1 MCPGPAWCIGL
12 TGPARCSLDSLDS
25 LSRPRREAG
34 GGLGQAGPQAVSL
47 WSRTR
52 GRRAAATESV
62 GALRGIGGRGGRETG
77 KREGGE
83 DGGHQLAVANT
94 AI

>member
-1 MCPGPAWCIGL
+1 M
-12 TGPARCSLDSLDS
+12 TGPARCSLDSLHS
-25 LSRPRREAG
+25 LTRPCREAAA
-34 GGLGQAGPQAVSL
+34 GLGQAGPQAVSL

-62 GALRGIGGRGGRETG
+62 GALRGVGGRGREAG

-83 DGGHQLAVANT
+83 DGGQQLANM